1 MIKITLAMHV
11 HDLKIL
17 LKNTLR
23 LIEKKIHKGPCT
35 SDINNDI
42 LVKCMKYKTVCI
54 SFKNFQL

>member
-23 LIEKKIHKGPCT
+23 LIEKKNPQRPVHI
-35 SDINNDI
+35 
-42 LVKCMKYKTVCI
+42 
-54 SFKNFQL
+54 

>member
-35 SDINNDI
+35 SDINNHI
-42 LVKCMKYKTVCI
+42 LVKCMKYKNSMYI
-54 SFKNFQL
+54 F

>member
-23 LIEKKIHKGPCT
+23 LIEKKSTKARAH
-35 SDINNDI
+35 
-42 LVKCMKYKTVCI
+42 LI
-54 SFKNFQL
+54 SIMIF